1 MKHSAPELIQ
11 VEKAESSRSV
21 DRHVGADVVVLAL
34 KSEGV
39 KSVWGYPGGA
49 VLPIYDAIHRSGE
62 VEHLLVRHE
71 QAALHAADGYARATG
86 NVGVALVTSGPGIT
100 NAVTGVATAYF
111 DSIPMVLISANVS
124 SELMG
129 KDAFQECDAVG
140 ITRSVVKHNFLV
152 SDAQQ
157 LASTLKKAFHIARTG
172 RPGPVHVDIPK
183 DVLLAPAKLEYPES
197 CLMRAYRPPT
207 TGSTRQIEKAAVALV
222 SAQRPFILVGGGAVA
237 AGAQEEVARLASVLN
252 SPVSTTLMALGL
264 FPGSDERSVGMP
276 GMHGTFAANMAMHH
290 CDVIIAIGAR
300 FDDRVI
306 GNVEDFRSTGKT
318 VIQIDVDPSTIEK
331 RVPVDIPIV
340 GDARNVVRAILT
352 ELARSTRS
360 SGRSNQSWWQQ
371 IYFWREQHSPLSY
384 GVTEVI
390 KPQFVIQKVWEVT
403 NGQAYICSDVGQHQ
417 MFAAQH
423 YSFNRPRRWINS
435 GGLGTM
441 GVGLPYAMGVKK
453 AFPEADV
460 VTITGDGSIQM
471 CIQELATCKQYD
483 LNLKIICLNNQYL
496 GMVRQLQ
503 HVHYGDRYSNSY
515 MDALP
520 DFAGLAHAYGH
531 VGLRVERPEDVEPA
545 IRYAFAQKEKTV
557 FLDIITDPEE
567 NVWPMIPGGKGLTQ
581 MLLRSEDL
589 LAS

>member
-1 MKHSAPELIQ
+1 
-11 VEKAESSRSV
+11 
-21 DRHVGADVVVLAL
+21 
-34 KSEGV
+34 
-39 KSVWGYPGGA
+39 
-49 VLPIYDAIHRSGE
+49 
-62 VEHLLVRHE
+62 
-71 QAALHAADGYARATG
+71 
-86 NVGVALVTSGPGIT
+86 
-100 NAVTGVATAYF
+100 
-111 DSIPMVLISANVS
+111 
-124 SELMG
+124 
-129 KDAFQECDAVG
+129 
-140 ITRSVVKHNFLV
+140 
-152 SDAQQ
+152 
-157 LASTLKKAFHIARTG
+157 
-172 RPGPVHVDIPK
+172 
-183 DVLLAPAKLEYPES
+183 
-197 CLMRAYRPPT
+197 
-207 TGSTRQIEKAAVALV
+207 
-222 SAQRPFILVGGGAVA
+222 
-237 AGAQEEVARLASVLN
+237 
-252 SPVSTTLMALGL
+252 
-264 FPGSDERSVGMP
+264 
-276 GMHGTFAANMAMHH
+276 MAMHH

-371 IYFWREQHSPLSY
+371 IYSWREQHSPLSY